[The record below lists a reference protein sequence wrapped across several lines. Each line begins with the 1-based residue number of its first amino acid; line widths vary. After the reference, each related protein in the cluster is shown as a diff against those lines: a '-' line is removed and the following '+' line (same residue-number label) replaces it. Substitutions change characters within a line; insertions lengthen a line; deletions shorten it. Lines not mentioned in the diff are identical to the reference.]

1 MRRPVQLE
9 FVTHGGR
16 RSGAGRPAGDKVSH
30 AARPVFDKPMPA
42 HVVLSVGE
50 DVPNMRSSR
59 RFRAIRGCFAAARG
73 RLGMRLIEFSVL
85 SNHLHFVVEADDSLS
100 LARGMKGL
108 AVRVARTLNRERE
121 GRGRV
126 FTDHYHLHLLR
137 GPTELVNSIKYV
149 QMNGNRHYGFTGADE
164 CSSAAR
170 DAWEVLAQPLGWLL
184 SLGWKRG
191 RGNESIEML
200 AGFCRRAQP
209 EPFIH

>member
-16 RSGAGRPAGDKVSH
+16 RRGAGRKAGDRVSH
-30 AARPVFDKPMPA
+30 AARPAFRKPLPA
-42 HVVLSVGE
+42 HVVLSARD

-73 RLGMRLIEFSVL
+73 RLGLRLIEFSVL
-85 SNHLHFVVEADDSLS
+85 SNHLHLVVEADDSSS

-108 AVRVARTLNRERE
+108 SVRIARALNRER
-121 GRGRV
+121 GQTGRV
-126 FTDHYHLHLLR
+126 FADHYHLHLLR
-137 GPTELVNSIKYV
+137 GPTELVNSLRYV
-149 QMNGNRHYGFTGADE
+149 QKNGNRHYGFTGPDD
-164 CSSAAR
+164 CSSVAH

-191 RGNESIEML
+191 RGNEAIEML
-200 AGFCRRAQP
+200 AGLPR
-209 EPFIH
+209 